1 MSNQHLSEQEIQRR
15 ESLNKII
22 EMGINPFP
30 AETMPAGEFSY
41 ILIGMNCVQTKT
53 NHFTMIYLNAI

>member
-30 AETMPAGEFSY
+30 ADTYPITISATEIKENFE
-41 ILIGMNCVQTKT
+41 
-53 NHFTMIYLNAI
+53 